1 MRSDFL
7 TLEAV
12 EAFDRDGYLIVDG
25 LLDAE
30 ETALLREIAKQDRL
44 LSQRRTS
51 RADGEGGAAFT
62 VRSCSVNRWW
72 PRWSSYC
79 AMRSIIIITR

>member
-30 ETALLREIAKQDRL
+30 ETALLREIAKQDRRFAA
-44 LSQRRTS
+44 SRRH
-51 RADGEGGAAFT
+51 RAAPKLARFA
-62 VRSCSVNRWW
+62 S
-72 PRWSSYC
+72 
-79 AMRSIIIITR
+79 AM